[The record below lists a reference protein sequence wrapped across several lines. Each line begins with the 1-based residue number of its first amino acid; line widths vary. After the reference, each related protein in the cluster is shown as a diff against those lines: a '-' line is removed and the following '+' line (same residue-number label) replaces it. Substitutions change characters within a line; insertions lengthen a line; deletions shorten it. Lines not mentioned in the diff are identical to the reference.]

1 MAPFCSAAILAAF
14 AFLCTLCAPISEL
27 SVLVLF
33 LFSQLLAVNFP
44 PSHTL
49 DPKMKTKKP
58 NAEHIWKQLDD
69 LLVPRLGLGTIDRA
83 AYSFLLRH
91 SRLEGRARLC
101 FSIPWLARG
110 IRLSDN
116 PARLA
121 VRRLV
126 SNGALRL
133 VARSKA
139 GHVVEV
145 RLPSEILAEHPE
157 ATGPRPVIP
166 AALGVNLEEEDFL
179 STRALRQ
186 AIHAREGGH
195 CFYCLGRLANSI
207 KCLDHVVPSAHMG
220 RNSYRNLVSCCLECN
235 ARKGP
240 CRADDFLR
248 SLFRDRQLTARELAA
263 RLRPLDALASGKL
276 RPPLPR
282 AAAPA
287 TPAPAHRPAA
297 PRRS

>member
-1 MAPFCSAAILAAF
+1 MRRNANAAKIA
-14 AFLCTLCAPISEL
+14 EL

-33 LFSQLLAVNFP
+33 LFSQVLAVNFP

-49 DPKMKTKKP
+49 DPNMKTKKP

-91 SRLEGRARLC
+91 SRLEGKARLC

-110 IRLSDN
+110 IRLSGS
-116 PARLA
+116 PTRLA

-157 ATGPRPVIP
+157 AIASGPVVP
-166 AALGVNLEEEDFL
+166 AALAVNLEEQDFL

-195 CFYCLGRLANSI
+195 CFYCLGRLAHSI
-207 KCLDHVVPSAHMG
+207 KCLDHVVPSAQMG
-220 RNSYRNLVSCCLECN
+220 LNSYRNLVSCCLECN

-248 SLFRDRQLTARELAA
+248 SLFRDRQLTASELAG
-263 RLRPLDALASGKL
+263 RLRALDALAAGKL
-276 RPPLPR
+276 RPPL
-282 AAAPA
+282 AAVVK
-287 TPAPAHRPAA
+287 PAA
-297 PRRS
+297 D